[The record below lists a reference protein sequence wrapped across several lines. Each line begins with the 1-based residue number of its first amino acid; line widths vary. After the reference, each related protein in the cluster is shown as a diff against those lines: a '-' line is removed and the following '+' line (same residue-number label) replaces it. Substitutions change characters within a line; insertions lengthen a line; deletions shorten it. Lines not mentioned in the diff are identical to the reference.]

1 MPSQALQEIGA
12 VKYMECSALT
22 QKGLKLVFD
31 EAIRVRGNVLLG
43 VEFMRSQGFVVVVS
57 HRLLLPLSKP
67 RARSPS
73 QRSAVSFSATTSA
86 RLELFCCLCT
96 SASSSKSSY
105 PRAERSWT
113 DNCFDLA
120 EYVKFGVV
128 G

>member
-1 MPSQALQEIGA
+1 VPSQALQEIGA

-86 RLELFCCLCT
+86 RLELLLLPVYFSLLFQIIL
-96 SASSSKSSY
+96 SPSRKVMD
-105 PRAERSWT
+105 RQL
-113 DNCFDLA
+113 F
-120 EYVKFGVV
+120 
-128 G
+128 